1 MNSRR
6 RIIIYALSVLA
17 LIFLGS
23 GIFIL
28 KRPATDKLLVAFLS
42 VGQGDAVLI
51 RTADE
56 KDVLIDA
63 GPDRSVLA
71 RLAQI
76 LPWYDRELD
85 MIVLTHNHLDHYAG
99 IIALLEKYKVG
110 QVVVSAV
117 SEPLPQELAL
127 ALAEH
132 KVAYQ
137 KIEAGAEVKLDERVS
152 LRALWPKSGAVITE
166 MNDRSLVMELVSGQ
180 VKFLL
185 GGDSGIAVEDE
196 LMKNNLVREVDV
208 FKLSHHGSD
217 TANGQAFLELL
228 SPRWVVVQAGSG
240 NSFGHPNRRI
250 LKRAE
255 RVGAR
260 VLRNDVDGTVVFE
273 SDGVALNYRLIK

>member
-1 MNSRR
+1 MFQRR
-6 RIIIYALSVLA
+6 RIIICGLSVLA
-17 LIFLGS
+17 LVFLGA
-23 GIFIL
+23 GILIL

-42 VGQGDAVLI
+42 VGQGDAVFI
-51 RTADE
+51 RTADD

-63 GPDRSVLA
+63 GPDRSVLT
-71 RLAQI
+71 RLAQV

-132 KVAYQ
+132 KVTYQ
-137 KIEAGAEVKLDERVS
+137 KIEAGAEVRLDEQVS
-152 LRALWPKSGAVITE
+152 LRALWPKSGTVVTE
-166 MNDRSLVMELVSGQ
+166 MNDRSLVLALDDGQ

-185 GGDSGIAVEDE
+185 AGDAGVDVESE
-196 LMKNNLVREVDV
+196 LLKDYKLGPVDV

-217 TANGQAFLELL
+217 TANSQVFLETIK
-228 SPRWVVVQAGSG
+228 PRWVVAQSGKG

-255 RVGAR
+255 RVGSE

-273 SDGVALNYRLIK
+273 TDGVGLDYHLIK